1 MMPSLRRRLL
11 LYLLGSTIVIW
22 AIAGVASYF
31 ESLAEIEEV
40 FDAQLV
46 QSAKALLSVSRHELR
61 EQLASED
68 RENPILPD
76 AIEPQIHRYEQ
87 VVAFQIWIDRDQ
99 LAVRSATA
107 PDFPLTDTYGA
118 FSDRLVEGTLW
129 RTFGLYD
136 EESDVG
142 VQVAERFDARDE
154 VAAAIS
160 LRLVSGLAIGLP
172 LLGIFIWVST
182 GRGLR
187 PLRRLADEM
196 TARSPQHLDPVN
208 GKQVPAEVIPLVT
221 ALNDLL
227 RRLDAALENERR
239 FTADAAHELRTP
251 LAALKTHAQLALRTD
266 DKTARSQAI
275 ARLIRG
281 VDRTTHLV
289 EQLLTMARLDPHAQ
303 QRSGVALKPTN
314 LCAVAQQ
321 TLADLAPLA
330 VTKNIELS
338 LSEPCRGTVLGDPAM
353 LAVLIRNIAENAIH
367 YTPMGGEIEVE
378 VRSTGGG
385 TVLLIGDSGPG
396 IPPED
401 RSHVFKRFYR
411 GLGNTQPGSGLGLS
425 IVSRIVEIHRASI
438 ELNQSRLGGLLV
450 IVIFPLPPRA

>member
-1 MMPSLRRRLL
+1 MPSLRRRLL
-11 LYLLGSTIVIW
+11 LYLLGSTIIIW

-46 QSAKALLSVSRHELR
+46 QSAKALLSVSRHELH
-61 EQLASED
+61 EQLANED
-68 RENPILPD
+68 RETPILPD
-76 AIEPQIHRYEQ
+76 AIETQIHRYEQ
-87 VVAFQIWIDRDQ
+87 VVAFQIWINRDR
-99 LAVRSATA
+99 LAVRSETA
-107 PDFPLTDTYGA
+107 PDFPLTDTYGD
-118 FSDRLVEGTLW
+118 FSDRLIEGALW

-136 EESDVG
+136 KESDVG

-160 LRLVSGLAIGLP
+160 LRLVSGLAVGLP
-172 LLGIFIWVST
+172 LLGILIWVST

-187 PLRRLADEM
+187 PLRRLANEM
-196 TARSPQHLDPVN
+196 TARSPQHLDPINVM
-208 GKQVPAEVIPLVT
+208 QVPAEVTPLVT

-227 RRLDAALENERR
+227 QRLEAALENERR

-251 LAALKTHAQLALRTD
+251 LAALKTHAQLALRTED
-266 DKTARSQAI
+266 RTARSQAI

-303 QRSGVALKPTN
+303 QRSGVTLKPTN

-338 LSEPCRGTVLGDPAM
+338 LSEPCRGAVLGDAAM

-367 YTPMGGEIEVE
+367 YTPVGGEIEVE
-378 VRSTGGG
+378 VRAAAGG
-385 TVLLIGDSGPG
+385 VILLIGDSGPG
-396 IPPED
+396 ISPED
-401 RSHVFKRFYR
+401 RRHVFKRFYR
-411 GLGNTQPGSGLGLS
+411 GLGNAQPGSGLGLS
-425 IVSRIVEIHRASI
+425 IVSRIVDIHKASI

-450 IVIFPLPPRA
+450 IVIFPVPPRT